1 MLWQDGRIAEAES
14 LNKGNVR
21 ERMVDIHTHI
31 QIHLVRDVI
40 FMRMI

>member
-1 MLWQDGRIAEAES
+1 MLWQDGRIVEVEF
-14 LNKGNVR
+14 LKKGNAR

-31 QIHLVRDVI
+31 QIHLVRGAI

>member
-1 MLWQDGRIAEAES
+1 MLWQDGRIAEAEY
-14 LNKGNVR
+14 LNKGNDR

-31 QIHLVRDVI
+31 QIRLVRGVI